1 MPAVGMLDAQVLRHM
16 IKFEDWS
23 RGGDHRVH
31 AAPFEIGVAERS
43 VDEDVSRR
51 QRADE
56 FVKIEGNL
64 VQSPRILC
72 EPGHIPGL
80 APAAFGSPNSRIAS
94 VIIGERVEPATGDND
109 LDPLVENRRK
119 NRVVSAER
127 MADGA
132 ERSALY
138 ERQ

>member
-56 FVKIEGNL
+56 FGKIEGNL
-64 VQSPRILC
+64 GAFLMCRERKQSHSDQARWARTLVSAVHTSLKAKLRRLPSPRR
-72 EPGHIPGL
+72 
-80 APAAFGSPNSRIAS
+80 SR
-94 VIIGERVEPATGDND
+94 
-109 LDPLVENRRK
+109 LH
-119 NRVVSAER
+119 
-127 MADGA
+127 
-132 ERSALY
+132 
-138 ERQ
+138 

>member
-56 FVKIEGNL
+56 FGKIEGNL
-64 VQSPRILC
+64 VQSRRILG

-80 APAAFGSPNSRIAS
+80 APAAFGSPNSRIATI
-94 VIIGERVEPATGDND
+94 VVHERIEPATGDND
-109 LDPLVENRRK
+109 LDPLVEHGGK
-119 NRVVSAER
+119 NRVVPAER

-132 ERSALY
+132 ELSALD
-138 ERQ
+138 E